1 MDIAASARRD
11 SVELRT
17 DIPADVAETLD
28 AESLA
33 EGITRG
39 QLVNRLLGDWHQRR
53 RHAHMVLARLT
64 RGNPG
69 DAEEGGR
76 GRGR

>member
-39 QLVNRLLGDWHQRR
+39 
-53 RHAHMVLARLT
+53 
-64 RGNPG
+64 NPCG
-69 DAEEGGR
+69 AEDGGR